1 MSLKFLSNQT
11 TDNKIGIGTNVPNAN
26 LEVSFP
32 DNTNIQRWSYSP
44 AKTDYYLEL
53 DSYIPTGGVVGYS
66 FDMKNAGTSYNDVLT
81 MREGKVGMGTRSPGG
96 KLDIAYTGTGGTGT
110 LGIGEGI
117 NIYSLSPNMTFN
129 DNSSSVDN
137 YAIHLNQNEFTLGR
151 YTSSTAMSPDLVLKS
166 GSVGVGYTNPNNL
179 SVDANNLVVGSFT
192 GNNGITILSSASSGY
207 GSIYFADATTGNKVY
222 SGFIRYQQ
230 NISDMTFGTN
240 ESERMR
246 LTLEGYLGIGTDD
259 PNYTLDV
266 NGIIRS
272 ENSSEVGTLYL
283 GNTAQSQIP
292 GGAIIGQRSPNYSS
306 TGNLLF
312 QVPTWGANTDY
323 GLTTQM
329 SIEVTGSDTKA
340 STISMIPFGGK
351 VLINATSSSFGDQLY
366 VNGDGYTTGGWR
378 TGTGATFIGEL
389 TNASGILTIQAD
401 TNRDIQFGDV
411 GSPNV
416 MYIDNSAEKIGIGET
431 APATKLEVAG
441 GILGGLPRLNTTQRH
456 PMGHYAPGE
465 TLFEIDP
472 TWDTGQLQSFFNSTN
487 VSWTA
492 DADAPGGYAITITGQ
507 VGVGGVYGSGFPYIP
522 VDNDGVYYVECYIK
536 NVGTGQTHYMGGNEF
551 NENFGSTGGNPG
563 SYAYF
568 VMSNTNPGNT
578 WTKVTG
584 YISGFDANT
593 TGKFELLTKY
603 WTPLA
608 LFNWGA
614 GTGTRACVISGWKI
628 IRADSPGDRYFDGNV
643 GIKTDSPS
651 ATLTVNGEIEI
662 LKDDITSVNEGGHLT
677 LRSGSS
683 YSYRYN
689 IDNHQDQFRLFK
701 QDDATAANGAVL
713 MKFDSSGNLQLNEYG
728 LGTLVS
734 DSSGNITV
742 SSGGGQG
749 GPYLKDTTD
758 TFTGSLTIIGD
769 IRGSGQQL
777 ILNAGESYSYATGQT
792 AEYVYANAEQGLEVN
807 SSPDNWSTGWA
818 GRNTTRIGK
827 ADGSSTFPGN
837 VTTNGYLTLTG
848 QATPQIF
855 MDSTTASTPIWTM
868 IARND
873 GYFLLGRSGVSNDF
887 YFDPSGNATFAGNV
901 SLGDSSQIQLGTGN
915 DAQIDHTG
923 SHLFIDNSVG
933 TSYIRNTSTGDIL
946 LRNSTGGDIQ
956 FDNEFAGNI
965 LFNTSNVTRLTINSS
980 GNSTFAG
987 TIDSGAITSTGII
1000 TGTIFEGSATTV
1012 NLMSSGSEFAVNLD
1026 DSVSIFGAA
1035 FTGTPRIVPATTAE
1049 MDLGASGNKWKDLH
1063 ISGDANFGDQ
1073 AFATTATSSG
1083 DASSTLTTKGY
1094 VDSLITA
1101 SASYRGTWDPDVSL
1115 NSGYG
1120 NPNLS
1125 TVTQTSGYY
1134 YICSDIGT
1142 ATPNGTGCEPDSWAV
1157 GDWVVWNDDVVDCA
1171 GTGTGAWQKIDNS
1184 SVLSGTG
1191 RGQTVALWEGLDTV
1205 VDSETL
1211 GNAPITVASGNAV
1224 SIGVLTSGSTGSLI
1238 VNQEG
1243 GLAPVAKF
1251 LSRTN
1256 KAIVQI
1262 SDNDTT
1268 GYVSSEGGFFS
1279 LGSAAGV
1286 NEANINI
1293 STTNSNVGI
1302 GISTTS
1308 DGDLTLNAPK
1318 LHVRGTDTSGAYNLV
1333 ARFQGGN
1340 DADSTGAAIL
1350 INHSNDRGLLIEAGR
1365 KDGDREVAYFNLIS
1379 SGATVTPMLTMG
1391 KFGSAYNIGIGT
1403 TNPATELQIGDYTD
1417 STEAITIATLSDG
1430 TGRIN
1435 FYDNNTTEGG
1445 SIRMSGKTNGATMV
1459 LAGRWNTD
1467 TDRFTFD
1474 LSNGAVKF
1482 NNYDSTNNTGTP
1494 TYLLGTDA
1502 SGNVV
1507 KTLST
1512 PSPITS
1518 QAASLYDLIPNGAFT
1533 TTYAFTSTAGVYAE
1547 VMSGDD
1553 VITATGT
1560 YSVQML
1566 VNDHAVGGT
1575 QYDEK
1580 YSGVMTWHATST
1592 NDAGVGAISEIVF
1605 HRSGHAGNQGITYLR
1620 TRETTNADNNEL
1632 KLEIMCN
1639 RTYTGASNVVFK
1651 FVRLI

>member
-11 TDNKIGIGTNVPNAN
+11 TDNRIGIATNIPGTFLQLGSYAVAGKYINQATYPDVPSEHMMHITAPSTNAYYGGGISFGETAFTAANIVVRDAGGSGALDLCFGTGTASGVTEKMRITNNGNVGIGQDTPLNSLDVYRATGDASIRIQAETAANSTILKFRNSNADADITVDYTTSNQARMVFTTDNSGGYVPVLSLEANRDTLMYGNVGIGT
-26 LEVSFP
+26 
-32 DNTNIQRWSYSP
+32 TNPGQKLQISGGNSATSATALFSIQKNEEGYGLFSGILGS
-44 AKTDYYLEL
+44 
-53 DSYIPTGGVVGYS
+53 GV
-66 FDMKNAGTSYNDVLT
+66 TW
-81 MREGKVGMGTRSPGG
+81 
-96 KLDIAYTGTGGTGT
+96 I
-110 LGIGEGI
+110 
-117 NIYSLSPNMTFN
+117 
-129 DNSSSVDN
+129 
-137 YAIHLNQNEFTLGR
+137 Q
-151 YTSSTAMSPDLVLKS
+151 SSTE
-166 GSVGVGYTNPNNL
+166 TE
-179 SVDANNLVVGSFT
+179 
-192 GNNGITILSSASSGY
+192 SGY
-207 GSIYFADATTGNKVY
+207 YGLSLQPNGGNV
-222 SGFIRYQQ
+222 
-230 NISDMTFGTN
+230 
-240 ESERMR
+240 
-246 LTLEGYLGIGTDD
+246 GIGT
-259 PNYTLDV
+259 
-266 NGIIRS
+266 
-272 ENSSEVGTLYL
+272 
-283 GNTAQSQIP
+283 
-292 GGAIIGQRSPNYSS
+292 
-306 TGNLLF
+306 
-312 QVPTWGANTDY
+312 
-323 GLTTQM
+323 
-329 SIEVTGSDTKA
+329 
-340 STISMIPFGGK
+340 
-351 VLINATSSSFGDQLY
+351 AT
-366 VNGDGYTTGGWR
+366 
-378 TGTGATFIGEL
+378 
-389 TNASGILTIQAD
+389 
-401 TNRDIQFGDV
+401 
-411 GSPNV
+411 
-416 MYIDNSAEKIGIGET
+416 
-431 APATKLEVAG
+431 PATKLEVAG
-441 GILGGLPRLNTTQRH
+441 GILGSLARISSTKRY
-456 PMGHYAPGE
+456 PMGHYTPGE
-465 TLFEIDP
+465 TIFEIDP
-472 TWDTGQLQSFFNSTN
+472 TWDTGQLQTYFNSPN
-487 VSWTA
+487 VAWTA

-551 NENFGSTGGNPG
+551 DKDFASTGGNPG

-614 GTGTRACVISGWKI
+614 GTGTRACVISGWKV

-689 IDNHQDQFRLFK
+689 IDNYQDQFRLFK

-777 ILNAGESYSYATGQT
+777 VLNAGESYSYATGQT
-792 AEYVYANAEQGLEVN
+792 NEYVYANAEQGLEVS
-807 SSPDNWSTGWA
+807 SSPDNWATGWA

-827 ADGSSTFPGN
+827 ADGSSTFPGTVTATSFVSSTDSGISINGITMTKVAANSAVRVSDGLETLGLLRSYAALNVGTTGTFGGDITINNGFPRFNLYSSDAGEDDYSIVNNNGIFGVYN
-837 VTTNGYLTLTG
+837 VTET
-848 QATPQIF
+848 Q
-855 MDSTTASTPIWTM
+855 
-868 IARND
+868 
-873 GYFLLGRSGVSNDF
+873 YFLSLAETT
-887 YFDPSGNATFAGNV
+887 GNATFSGAVGVGVTGGSNAKLEVVATSGEVFRADSNGGAYRLVVNQTGVNVQGTLDVLGNTETSGYVYAAGAVRVPYAGASKMPMIVLNGATTYGLFHTEAASDLFTFDFGGVPKQTFDQAGNAIFV
-901 SLGDSSQIQLGTGN
+901 GKGSSAAT
-915 DAQIDHTG
+915 
-923 SHLFIDNSVG
+923 
-933 TSYIRNTSTGDIL
+933 
-946 LRNSTGGDIQ
+946 
-956 FDNEFAGNI
+956 
-965 LFNTSNVTRLTINSS
+965 
-980 GNSTFAG
+980 
-987 TIDSGAITSTGII
+987 ITS
-1000 TGTIFEGSATTV
+1000 
-1012 NLMSSGSEFAVNLD
+1012 
-1026 DSVSIFGAA
+1026 
-1035 FTGTPRIVPATTAE
+1035 
-1049 MDLGASGNKWKDLH
+1049 
-1063 ISGDANFGDQ
+1063 
-1073 AFATTATSSG
+1073 
-1083 DASSTLTTKGY
+1083 DASPTLTTKGY
-1094 VDSLITA
+1094 VDGLITA
-1101 SASYRGTWDPDVSL
+1101 STSYRGTWDPDVSL

-1243 GLAPVAKF
+1243 GVAPVAKF

-1340 DADSTGAAIL
+1340 DADTTGAAIL

-1391 KFGSAYNIGIGT
+1391 KFGSAYNVGIGT
-1403 TNPATELQIGDYTD
+1403 TTPDALLEISGNAGADPGPITNPTTFRITDSGNAATGAGDTTNDWGKIEFYSEDQSSSGPSVQAQIG
-1417 STEAITIATLSDG
+1417 TI
-1430 TGRIN
+1430 
-1435 FYDNNTTEGG
+1435 YDNIYSTASNLAFKTRTSPSAVLTERLRIKASGALSFYAYGG
-1445 SIRMSGKTNGATMV
+1445 S
-1459 LAGRWNTD
+1459 
-1467 TDRFTFD
+1467 
-1474 LSNGAVKF
+1474 
-1482 NNYDSTNNTGTP
+1482 NNTGTP

-1502 SGNVV
+1502 SGDVV
-1507 KTLST
+1507 KTLSL

-1553 VITATGT
+1553 VITSTGT
-1560 YSVQML
+1560 YSVQMV
-1566 VNDHAVGGT
+1566 VNDFAVGGT

-1580 YSGVMTWHATST
+1580 YSGVMTWHKTST
-1592 NDAGVGAISEIVF
+1592 NDAGVGSISEIVL

-1620 TRETTNADNNEL
+1620 TRETTSADNNEL